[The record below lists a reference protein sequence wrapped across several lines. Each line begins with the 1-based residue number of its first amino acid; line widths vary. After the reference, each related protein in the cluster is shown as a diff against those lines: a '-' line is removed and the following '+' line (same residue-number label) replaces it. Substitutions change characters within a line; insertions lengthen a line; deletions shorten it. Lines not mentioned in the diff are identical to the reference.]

1 MQQLKYYLL
10 KRISLFYLKRH
21 LFIYNLVLFSL
32 FFVPPALCKHFFFFY
47 FRFCIIVK
55 NISLNAKMLL
65 DMKRGNVSISVP
77 VKHFC
82 CNKGFSCDFDILR
95 VRERVNSTCGSGS
108 AFASR
113 EREITTPSDFS

>member
-1 MQQLKYYLL
+1 M
-10 KRISLFYLKRH
+10 
-21 LFIYNLVLFSL
+21 N
-32 FFVPPALCKHFFFFY
+32 
-47 FRFCIIVK
+47 
-55 NISLNAKMLL
+55 NISLKAKMLL

-82 CNKGFSCDFDILR
+82 GNKGFSCNFDILR

-113 EREITTPSDFS
+113 EREITTPSDFSKKINKKIKDSKDRKAKQRLVIDSKVVKRHCRGSKA

>member
-1 MQQLKYYLL
+1 
-10 KRISLFYLKRH
+10 
-21 LFIYNLVLFSL
+21 
-32 FFVPPALCKHFFFFY
+32 
-47 FRFCIIVK
+47 
-55 NISLNAKMLL
+55 MLL

-113 EREITTPSDFS
+113 EREITTPSDFSKKKKKIKDSKDRKAKQRLVIDSKVVKRHCRGSKA